1 MQPMMVPTEE
11 PESERGARA
20 RAGVTG
26 ELQAN
31 PRIEPASARRP
42 RPMQQ
47 LWEDAATR
55 FEQCYAAHR
64 DQVYRLG
71 LRYGGNRTAFAEDL
85 THDVFLKLLKSGLNL
100 DEIENIGAWL
110 HTAAANLAVSRLRAE
125 KSLLGRLSRWIT
137 RAAGRTEER
146 SPEAMLELKESAAL
160 ATRALASLP
169 PRQRV
174 VVCMKLL
181 DGATQ
186 REIAEAL
193 AISEA
198 SVSKLLARARKRIEA
213 IKAGGQ

>member
-1 MQPMMVPTEE
+1 MRE
-11 PESERGARA
+11 PR
-20 RAGVTG
+20 
-26 ELQAN
+26 Q
-31 PRIEPASARRP
+31 
-42 RPMQQ
+42 
-47 LWEDAATR
+47 DAATR
-55 FEQCYAAHR
+55 FEECYAAHR
-64 DQVYRLG
+64 DHIYRLG

-85 THDVFLKLLKSGLNL
+85 THDVFLKLLKSGPSL

-125 KSLLGRLSRWIT
+125 TSLLGRLSRLFT
-137 RAAGRTEER
+137 QAAGRAEER
-146 SPEAMLELKESAAL
+146 SPQVMLELQETAAL

-186 REIAEAL
+186 REIAAAL

-198 SVSKLLARARKRIEA
+198 SVSRLLARARKRIEA
-213 IKAGGQ
+213 IKAEVSDAQLG

>member
-1 MQPMMVPTEE
+1 MQPLMVPNE
-11 PESERGARA
+11 
-20 RAGVTG
+20 
-26 ELQAN
+26 
-31 PRIEPASARRP
+31 EPASARRP
-42 RPMQQ
+42 RPMRQPP
-47 LWEDAATR
+47 EDAVTR

-64 DQVYRLG
+64 DRIYRLG

-85 THDVFLKLLKSGLNL
+85 THDVFLKVLKSGTNL
-100 DEIENIGAWL
+100 DEIEDIGAWL

-125 KSLLGRLSRWIT
+125 RSLLGRLSRWFT
-137 RAAGRTEER
+137 RGAGGTEER
-146 SPEAMLELKESAAL
+146 SPQVMLELKESAAL

-186 REIAEAL
+186 REIADAL

-198 SVSKLLARARKRIEA
+198 SVSRLLARARKRIEA
-213 IKAGGQ
+213 IKAEVSDAHLG

>member
-1 MQPMMVPTEE
+1 MMVPTE
-11 PESERGARA
+11 
-20 RAGVTG
+20 
-26 ELQAN
+26 
-31 PRIEPASARRP
+31 EPASARRP
-42 RPMQQ
+42 RP
-47 LWEDAATR
+47 LRESKDDATTR

-64 DQVYRLG
+64 DRVYRLG

-125 KSLLGRLSRWIT
+125 HSLLGRLSRWLT

-146 SPEAMLELKESAAL
+146 SPQVMLELKESAAL
-160 ATRALASLP
+160 ATRALESLP

-193 AISEA
+193 GISEA
-198 SVSKLLARARKRIEA
+198 SVSRLLARARKRIEA
-213 IKAGGQ
+213 IKAEEHDAHLG

>member
-1 MQPMMVPTEE
+1 MMIPTEE
-11 PESERGARA
+11 PG
-20 RAGVTG
+20 
-26 ELQAN
+26 
-31 PRIEPASARRP
+31 SARRP
-42 RPMQQ
+42 LPMREPRQ
-47 LWEDAATR
+47 DAATR

-64 DQVYRLG
+64 DHVYRLG

-85 THDVFLKLLKSGLNL
+85 THDVFLKLLKSGPNL
-100 DEIENIGAWL
+100 DLIENIGAWL

-125 KSLLGRLSRWIT
+125 KSLLGRLNRLFA
-137 RAAGRTEER
+137 RAPGRAEER
-146 SPEAMLELKESAAL
+146 SPQVMLELQESAAL

-186 REIAEAL
+186 REIAAAL

-198 SVSKLLARARKRIEA
+198 SVSRLLARARKRIEA
-213 IKAGGQ
+213 IKAEVGDAQLG

>member
-1 MQPMMVPTEE
+1 MMVPTEE
-11 PESERGARA
+11 A
-20 RAGVTG
+20 
-26 ELQAN
+26 
-31 PRIEPASARRP
+31 ASARRP
-42 RPMQQ
+42 RPMRKPS
-47 LWEDAATR
+47 EDAATP

-64 DQVYRLG
+64 DQIYRLG

-85 THDVFLKLLKSGLNL
+85 THDVFLKLLKSGPNL

-125 KSLLGRLSRWIT
+125 KSLLGRLSRWFT
-137 RAAGRTEER
+137 RAAGGTEER
-146 SPEAMLELKESAAL
+146 SPQVMQELKESATL

-198 SVSKLLARARKRIEA
+198 SVSRLLARARKRIEA
-213 IKAGGQ
+213 MKAEESDAHFG